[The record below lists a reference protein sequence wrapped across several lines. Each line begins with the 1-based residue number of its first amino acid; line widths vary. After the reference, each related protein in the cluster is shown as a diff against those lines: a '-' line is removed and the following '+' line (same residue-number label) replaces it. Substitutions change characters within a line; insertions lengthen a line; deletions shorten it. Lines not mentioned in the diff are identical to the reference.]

1 MRLNKT
7 LGAVSAVALLG
18 GVLVGCASAGTTSSK
33 AVADHTFSATAA
45 GKATDTTDTNH
56 VCPSGQFT
64 VISATGQTADGNKFT
79 LAAQHCRVSGKAT
92 NGSGT
97 MTMANG
103 DQIRVTYESV
113 WVLDSTGSKG
123 NGTGP
128 FKVVGGTGEFA
139 NVVGTLDHTCVTSVS
154 GSQPWPVEF
163 TFKGTL
169 TY

>member
-1 MRLNKT
+1 MRLTKT
-7 LGAVSAVALLG
+7 LGAIAAVALLG
-18 GVLVGCASAGTTSSK
+18 SVLVGCASQGTTSSK

-45 GKATDTTDTNH
+45 GKATDATDTNH
-56 VCPSGQFT
+56 VCPSGGFT
-64 VISATGQTADGNKFT
+64 VISATGQTAEGVKFT
-79 LAAQHCRVSGKAT
+79 LAAQHCRVPGKAT
-92 NGSGT
+92 NGTAT

-113 WVLDSTGSKG
+113 WVMDSTDSKV

-128 FKVVGGTGEFA
+128 FKVVGGTGAFA

-163 TFKGTL
+163 TFKGNL

>member
-7 LGAVSAVALLG
+7 LGAIAAVALLG
-18 GVLVGCASAGTTSSK
+18 SVLAGCASEGTTSSK
-33 AVADHTFSATAA
+33 VVADHTFSATAA
-45 GKATDTTDTNH
+45 GKALDTTDTNH
-56 VCPSGQFT
+56 VCASGQFT
-64 VISATGQTADGNKFT
+64 VISATGQTTDGDKFT
-79 LAAQHCRVSGKAT
+79 LAAQHCRVAGKAT
-92 NGSGT
+92 NGSAT

-103 DQIRVTYESV
+103 DQIRLTYESV
-113 WVLDSTGSKG
+113 WVLDSTGSKV

-139 NVVGTLDHTCVTSVS
+139 NVVGKLDHTCVTSVS